1 MLIYQLLIRLVSF
14 FAPIAGLFNAKFKQQ
29 LSGQKKSFTLINLDA
44 HRPVVWMH
52 VASLGEYEQGLPLL
66 EKLKS
71 ERPDYQI
78 ALSFFSPSGYENV
91 KAKAPVDALFYL
103 PFDTKANAKKLVYLL
118 KPTLALF
125 VKYEIWPNYLQELER
140 QRIPAVLMVARFY
153 PDQWFFRYAFGKQQL
168 HRFTKILCLNDTSA
182 ILAKSIVSPA
192 KVFNTGDTR
201 FDRVTAIA
209 KSDIQL
215 EWAEEF
221 IAGRKCVIIGSSWEE
236 EHILLATV
244 LREFHDPTI
253 CFIVVPHKVD
263 PKSIGTYR
271 SQFAEPVALYSEH
284 AFQSAHRILLV
295 DRIGMLSSL
304 YLYADLALVGGG
316 FKTGLHNVLE
326 PAIYSIPVLI
336 GPNYHKFPEA
346 SALVE
351 KGGVIAITN
360 SDDLEL
366 YLQTL
371 ARQPRVLEEL
381 GIQNRLGIEESSGAT
396 DRIYDQIKTF
406 L

>member
-1 MLIYQLLIRLVSF
+1 V
-14 FAPIAGLFNAKFKQQ
+14 
-29 LSGQKKSFTLINLDA
+29 
-44 HRPVVWMH
+44 
-52 VASLGEYEQGLPLL
+52 
-66 EKLKS
+66 
-71 ERPDYQI
+71 
-78 ALSFFSPSGYENV
+78 
-91 KAKAPVDALFYL
+91 
-103 PFDTKANAKKLVYLL
+103 
-118 KPTLALF
+118 
-125 VKYEIWPNYLQELER
+125 
-140 QRIPAVLMVARFY
+140 
-153 PDQWFFRYAFGKQQL
+153 
-168 HRFTKILCLNDTSA
+168 
-182 ILAKSIVSPA
+182 
-192 KVFNTGDTR
+192 
-201 FDRVTAIA
+201 
-209 KSDIQL
+209 
-215 EWAEEF
+215 
-221 IAGRKCVIIGSSWEE
+221 
-236 EHILLATV
+236 LLATV

-253 CFIVVPHKVD
+253 CFIVVPHNVD
-263 PKSIGTYR
+263 PKSIVAYR
-271 SQFAEPVALYSEH
+271 SQFAEPMALYSEH

-304 YLYADLALVGGG
+304 YRYADLALVGGG

-351 KGGVIAITN
+351 KGGVIVVTN

-396 DRIYDQIKTF
+396 DRIYDRIKAF